1 MDTVRSAIAQ
11 SGLPLLEAT
20 MIVGHVLNVS
30 RAWMIAHDT
39 DTIPADRLL
48 QIQAMCK
55 RRLSGEPM
63 AYILGQREF
72 MGLVFKTNPSVLI
85 PRPDTELLVETAI
98 NLVKDRA
105 DVTVLDMGTG
115 SGAIAVSI
123 AHYCSLAKVTASDK
137 SSEALAVALEN
148 ARDLDVQVVFIESD
162 WYAQIPSGKFD
173 LIVSNP
179 PYIHSADNHLEQGDL
194 RFEPPQALTDFSD
207 GLAAIRTI
215 IAGAGGFLHA
225 GGWLW
230 LEHGWDQAENV
241 RALLRKAGFVN
252 VESRKDLSGIE
263 RISGGQWVIS
273 A

>member
-1 MDTVRSAIAQ
+1 MNTVRSVIAQ
-11 SGLPLLEAT
+11 SGLPLLEAR

-30 RAWMIAHDT
+30 RAWMIAHDS
-39 DTIPADRLL
+39 DSIAAERLVS
-48 QIQAMCK
+48 IQEMFR

-98 NLVKDRA
+98 DLLQNRPGA
-105 DVTVLDMGTG
+105 TMLDMGTG
-115 SGAIAVSI
+115 SGAIAVSV
-123 AHYCSLAKVTASDK
+123 AHYCPQAAVMASDT
-137 SSEALAVALEN
+137 SAEALAVAREN
-148 ARDLDVQVVFIESD
+148 AQNLGARVVFVESD
-162 WYAQIPSGKFD
+162 WYEQLPVGKFD

-179 PYIHSADNHLEQGDL
+179 PYIHHADSHLEQGDL

-207 GLAAIRTI
+207 GLAAIRKI
-215 IAGAGGFLHA
+215 IAGAGGFLRA

-230 LEHGWDQAENV
+230 LEHGWDQAESV
-241 RALLRKAGFVN
+241 RSLLMEAGFAN
-252 VESRKDLSGIE
+252 VESRRDLSGIE

-273 A
+273 E